1 VHLYLVG
8 FAALAMTGTALMGIA
23 GIVTGWVPPWLRPR
37 VVRPKLW
44 GYGSVVGAAG
54 MSLYMFIGPFRGP
67 DLSMAPFA
75 MAGMALFI
83 VGLVMQMASRRPG
96 GPGIP
101 ERR

>member
-1 VHLYLVG
+1 
-8 FAALAMTGTALMGIA
+8 
-23 GIVTGWVPPWLRPR
+23 
-37 VVRPKLW
+37 
-44 GYGSVVGAAG
+44 

-75 MAGMALFI
+75 MTGMALFI
-83 VGLVMQMASRRPG
+83 VGLVLQMASRRPG

>member
-1 VHLYLVG
+1 MHLYLVG

-23 GIVTGWVPPWLRPR
+23 GIVTGWVPRWMRPR
-37 VVRPKLW
+37 VFRPKLW

-67 DLSMAPFA
+67 DLRMAPFA
-75 MAGMALFI
+75 MTGMALFI
-83 VGLVMQMASRRPG
+83 VGLVMQMRSRRPG
-96 GPGIP
+96 RPGIP